1 MNITKNIRKSIYVS
15 NSLKSPLQTIISLS
29 RYREDG
35 FRTIGVEFKNG
46 SKFESL
52 NLGTAWM
59 LTSYYYWSK
68 RFGCFDLADFNAL
81 NEIGTKIYQQLQQKF
96 QTWRSGLWGLLGTH
110 GIVFMLVRK
119 FKPEIVIETG
129 IAHGYSAEVI
139 LTALSMNG
147 KGRLKSIDIDEKV
160 HIEDIEVNVGWV
172 VDPALHDIWDKTIGD
187 SKFILSEMNEQP
199 DMFIHDSLHTQDHML
214 FEYTWAKDHL
224 KPNGILVSDDIDRN
238 KAWQIFH
245 SNNRNF
251 KEYLKT
257 PTTGVSIRY
266 A

>member
-1 MNITKNIRKSIYVS
+1 MSFTKNIRKSIYVS
-15 NSLKSPLQTIISLS
+15 NSLRSPLQTILSLS
-29 RYREDG
+29 KYREDG
-35 FRTIGVEFKNG
+35 FKTIGVEFKNG
-46 SKFESL
+46 SKFESV

-68 RFGCFDLADFNAL
+68 RFGCFDLTDLDAL
-81 NEIGTKIYQQLQQKF
+81 NEIGGKIYQQLHQKF
-96 QTWRSGLWGLLGTH
+96 KTWRSGLWGLLGTH

-129 IAHGYSAEVI
+129 IAHGYSAEII

-172 VDPALHDIWDKTIGD
+172 VDPALYDIWDKTIGD
-187 SKFILSEMNEQP
+187 SKVILSEMKEKP
-199 DMFIHDSLHTQDHML
+199 DMFIHDSLHTQEHML

-245 SNNRNF
+245 SSNRNF

-257 PTTGVSIRY
+257 PTTGVSQKID
-266 A
+266 